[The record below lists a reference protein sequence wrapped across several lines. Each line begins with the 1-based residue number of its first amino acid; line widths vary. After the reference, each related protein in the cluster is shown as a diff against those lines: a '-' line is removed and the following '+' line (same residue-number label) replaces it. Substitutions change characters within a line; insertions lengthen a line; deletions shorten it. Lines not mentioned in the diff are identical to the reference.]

1 MPVVI
6 ANKADRAAADGIGLA
21 IEDVNARTLL
31 NDDNFMKIMVMFRK
45 GRLRRR
51 GSIATVEIPALKKSV
66 LCNMVMMPPS

>member
-1 MPVVI
+1 MAVVI
-6 ANKADRAAADGIGLA
+6 ADKTDRTAANGVGLA
-21 IEDVNARTLL
+21 IEDVNTRSLL
-31 NDDNFMKIMVMFRK
+31 HDNYFMEIMVMFRK

>member
-6 ANKADRAAADGIGLA
+6 ANKADRTAADGIGLA
-21 IEDVNARTLL
+21 VEDVNARTLL
-31 NDDNFMKIMVMFRK
+31 HDDNFMKIMVMFRK
-45 GRLRRR
+45 GRLREA